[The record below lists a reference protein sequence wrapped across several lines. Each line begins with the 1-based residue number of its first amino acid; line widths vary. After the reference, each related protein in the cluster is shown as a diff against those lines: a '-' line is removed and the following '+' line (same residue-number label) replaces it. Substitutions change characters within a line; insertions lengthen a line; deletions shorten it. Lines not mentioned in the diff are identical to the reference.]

1 MNGASALIKGQDS
14 GDSQEVPWE
23 GRVTGYYLPMAAS
36 GYYLP
41 MAASGYHLPMATSGC
56 SPFLPVCICSGLY
69 RSSVQTVQLNDNLT
83 WDLSTPGCTEAMYS
97 Q

>member
-1 MNGASALIKGQDS
+1 MNGVSALIKEQGS

-23 GRVTGYYLPMAAS
+23 GRVTGC
-36 GYYLP
+36 YLP

-56 SPFLPVCICSGLY
+56 SPFLPVRICSGLY
-69 RSSVQTVQLNDNLT
+69 RSSVQIVQLNNKLT